1 MVKSMRAPSEDS
13 ELEDDTAE
21 TTSAGDGRELT
32 PDDLLMIRIQE
43 GDQKAFD
50 ELVHRHQKRL
60 FYFFLDNLRDPHLA
74 EDLAQETLLKVYN
87 QSWDYLPLGRFTSW
101 MYRVARNLL
110 IDDYRKRSHDA
121 LLHCRRPSEDDGD
134 NFLGGVADDLSL
146 PEEYAHKSE
155 EQKKI
160 HLLMQQLPD
169 DQRQTLTLHYFGN
182 LKLHEIAELM
192 EANLATT
199 KSRLRLA
206 REKLKSLLEREG
218 LDGS

>member
-1 MVKSMRAPSEDS
+1 MQPSSDETEVESPQLEVSPSTDGRV
-13 ELEDDTAE
+13 LTEDDQ
-21 TTSAGDGRELT
+21 
-32 PDDLLMIRIQE
+32 LMIRIQE
-43 GDQKAFD
+43 GDQRAFD
-50 ELVHRHQKRL
+50 VLVERHQKRL

-121 LLHCRRPSEDDGD
+121 LLHCTRPSKESEDDL
-134 NFLGGVADDLSL
+134 LGGVADDLSL
-146 PEEYAHKSE
+146 PEEFARKSE
-155 EQKKI
+155 EQQKI
-160 HLLMQQLPD
+160 HLLLQQLPE

-192 EANLATT
+192 DANLATT

-206 REKLKSLLEREG
+206 REKLKSLLEKEG
-218 LDGS
+218 INDL